1 MSADKPG
8 ALGTSAP
15 EPSGLSLQRKLS
27 LVDLLDP
34 LTFGDVVESLGELYR
49 VGIRVMDER
58 GRTLADAKGSSGDF
72 CGLVTSSPS
81 GRSRCT
87 AQLARGGDG
96 ASGPLPGTRPLS
108 GVLNP
113 LGGELFVHEC
123 FTGLRYVVMPVLW
136 EGDSLGR
143 VVFGPFTSEGQ
154 EAPPV
159 AALEEMDGVERERV
173 RELFSSV
180 RRLPEAQV
188 ANMTVHVAQVLGALL
203 AAGQKSYLTG
213 QLHLEAMLETQRE
226 LESQNAQLLRLNQ
239 RLKESDRSKSS
250 FLSTVSHELRTPL
263 ASIIGYSEM
272 LSEGLVG
279 SLNPEQMQFVHTITE
294 KGNTLLKL
302 ISSILDMSQIEA
314 GKVRLA
320 FEWVDV
326 QELVESSITSVLPQA
341 QRKGLTM
348 RTKMPPV
355 LQPRVVADREKL
367 RQVVV
372 NLLANAVKFTPGGGE
387 IDVRLSEQGPRPEL
401 GVDGYTI
408 EVQDTGVGIPESQRE
423 RIFQSFYQVDDSPT
437 REYGGAGLGLAIV
450 KSYVEGHGG
459 QVSVASE
466 VGQGSCFRVVLPKE
480 PPLSGQGPAY
490 IPPPVDTEPERF

>member
-8 ALGTSAP
+8 VVDGGAEHA
-15 EPSGLSLQRKLS
+15 GLALQRKLS

-34 LTFGDVVESLGELYR
+34 LTFGDVVDSLGTLFHVGVR
-49 VGIRVMDER
+49 VIDER
-58 GRTLADAKGSSGDF
+58 GRTLADTEGPGQELCDALDATAQGRARRGASVERLGEASSG
-72 CGLVTSSPS
+72 
-81 GRSRCT
+81 
-87 AQLARGGDG
+87 ALA
-96 ASGPLPGTRPLS
+96 AEPWSHPC
-108 GVLNP
+108 
-113 LGGELFVHEC
+113 LG
-123 FTGLRYVVMPVLW
+123 GLRYLGLPIVW
-136 EGDSLGR
+136 DGDVLGR
-143 VVFGPFTSEGQ
+143 VVLGPFVAEEAGDAAEGL
-154 EAPPV
+154 ALVDGLDV
-159 AALEEMDGVERERV
+159 ARARGWLAG
-173 RELFSSV
+173 V
-180 RRLPEAQV
+180 RRLSEADV
-188 ANMTVHVAQVLGALL
+188 ARVRTHIAQVLAALL

-226 LESQNAQLLRLNQ
+226 LESQNTQLLRLNQ

-272 LSEGLVG
+272 LAEGLVG
-279 SLNPEQMQFVHTITE
+279 GLNPEQMQFVRTIME

-326 QELVESSITSVLPQA
+326 QELVESAITSVMPQA
-341 QRKGLTM
+341 QRKGLTLQQ
-348 RTKMPPV
+348 RMPAV
-355 LQPRVVADREKL
+355 VQARVVGDREKL

-372 NLLANAVKFTPGGGE
+372 NLLANAVKFTPGQGR
-387 IDVRLSEQGPRPEL
+387 IDVRLSDLGPRAEL
-401 GVDGYTI
+401 GVTGYAI
-408 EVQDTGVGIPESQRE
+408 EVEDTGVGIPEGQRD

-459 QVSVASE
+459 QVSVRSE
-466 VGQGSCFRVVLPKE
+466 VGRGSCFRVVLPKE
-480 PPLSGQGPAY
+480 PPLSSQGPAY

>member
-1 MSADKPG
+1 MSVDTPG
-8 ALGTSAP
+8 AAGSSP
-15 EPSGLSLQRKLS
+15 EHAGLALQRKLS

-34 LTFGDVVESLGELYR
+34 LTFGDVVDSLGELFL
-49 VGIRVMDER
+49 VGVGVIDER
-58 GRTLADAKGSSGDF
+58 GRTLADTQGPGREFCDLLEATPQGRARSGS
-72 CGLVTSSPS
+72 LME
-81 GRSRCT
+81 R
-87 AQLARGGDG
+87 
-96 ASGPLPGTRPLS
+96 LS
-108 GVLNP
+108 ESP
-113 LGGELFVHEC
+113 LGATPGAQGHAPAGAAVSESWAHPC
-123 FTGLRYVVMPVLW
+123 FSGLRYGVAPISW
-136 EGDSLGR
+136 EGDVLGR
-143 VVFGPFTSEGQ
+143 IVFGPFVPE
-154 EAPPV
+154 EAGDV
-159 AALEEMDGVERERV
+159 SAALAQVEGLDVARAREPLAR
-173 RELFSSV
+173 V
-180 RRLPEAQV
+180 RRLSDAEVSRMQR
-188 ANMTVHVAQVLGALL
+188 HLAQVLAALL

-226 LESQNAQLLRLNQ
+226 LESQNTQLLRLNQ

-272 LSEGLVG
+272 LAEGLVG
-279 SLNPEQMQFVHTITE
+279 GLNPEQMQFVRTIME

-326 QELVESSITSVLPQA
+326 QELVESAITSVMPQA
-341 QRKGLTM
+341 QRKGLTLQQ
-348 RTKMPPV
+348 RMPSV
-355 LQPRVVADREKL
+355 VQARVVGDREKL

-372 NLLANAVKFTPGGGE
+372 NLLANAVKFTPGQGR
-387 IDVRLSEQGPRPEL
+387 IDVRLSELGARPEL
-401 GVDGYTI
+401 GVTGYSI
-408 EVQDTGVGIPESQRE
+408 EVEDTGVGIPENQRD

-459 QVSVASE
+459 QVSVRSE

>member
-8 ALGTSAP
+8 VVDGGAEHA
-15 EPSGLSLQRKLS
+15 GLALQRKLS

-34 LTFGDVVESLGELYR
+34 LTFGDVVDSLGTLFHVGVR
-49 VGIRVMDER
+49 VIDER
-58 GRTLADAKGSSGDF
+58 GRTLADTEGPGQELCDALDA
-72 CGLVTSSPS
+72 
-81 GRSRCT
+81 T
-87 AQLARGGDG
+87 AQGRARRG
-96 ASGPLPGTRPLS
+96 S
-108 GVLNP
+108 GVDR
-113 LGGELFVHEC
+113 LGEASPGALAAEPWSHPCLG
-123 FTGLRYVVMPVLW
+123 GLRYLGLPIVW
-136 EGDSLGR
+136 DGDVLGR
-143 VVFGPFTSEGQ
+143 VVLGPFVAEEAGDAAEGL
-154 EAPPV
+154 ALVDGLDV
-159 AALEEMDGVERERV
+159 ARARGWLA
-173 RELFSSV
+173 SV
-180 RRLPEAQV
+180 RRLSEADV
-188 ANMTVHVAQVLGALL
+188 ARVRTHIAQVLAALL

-226 LESQNAQLLRLNQ
+226 LESQNTQLLRLNQ

-272 LSEGLVG
+272 LAEGLVG
-279 SLNPEQMQFVHTITE
+279 GLNPEQMQFVRTIME

-326 QELVESSITSVLPQA
+326 QELVESAITSVMPQA
-341 QRKGLTM
+341 QRKGLTLQQ
-348 RTKMPPV
+348 RMPAV
-355 LQPRVVADREKL
+355 VQARVVGDREKL

-372 NLLANAVKFTPGGGE
+372 NLLANAVKFTPGQGR
-387 IDVRLSEQGPRPEL
+387 IDVRLSDLGPRAEL
-401 GVDGYTI
+401 GVTGYAI
-408 EVQDTGVGIPESQRE
+408 EVEDTGVGIPEGQRD

-459 QVSVASE
+459 QVSVRSE
-466 VGQGSCFRVVLPKE
+466 VGRGSCFRVVLPKE
-480 PPLSGQGPAY
+480 PPLSSQGPAY

>member
-8 ALGTSAP
+8 VVGTPP
-15 EPSGLSLQRKLS
+15 EQPSGLALQRKLS

-34 LTFGDVVESLGELYR
+34 LTFGDVVDSLGELYR
-49 VGIRVMDER
+49 VGIRVLDER
-58 GRTLADAKGSSGDF
+58 ERTLAEAKGSSGDY
-72 CGLVTSSPS
+72 CGLVTHSPQ
-81 GRSRCT
+81 GRSRCSAHAT
-87 AQLARGGDG
+87 RGDEGSPSTSVM
-96 ASGPLPGTRPLS
+96 AMSS
-108 GVLNP
+108 P
-113 LGGELFVHEC
+113 LGGEPLLHLC
-123 FTGLRYVVMPVLW
+123 FTGLRYVVLPVLW
-136 EGDSLGR
+136 EGDALGR
-143 VVFGPFTSEGQ
+143 VVFGPFAPEGADGLPA
-154 EAPPV
+154 EPPAV
-159 AALEEMDGVERERV
+159 EGVEPERLS
-173 RELFSSV
+173 ELFAHV
-180 RRLPEAQV
+180 RRLPEVQV
-188 ANMTVHVAQVLGALL
+188 VKMVVHVAQVLAALL

-226 LESQNAQLLRLNQ
+226 LETQNAQLLRLNQ

-279 SLNPEQMQFVHTITE
+279 TLNPEQMQFVHTITE

-326 QELVESSITSVLPQA
+326 QDLVESAITSVMPQA
-341 QRKGLTM
+341 QRKGLNLKM
-348 RTKMPPV
+348 SMPPV
-355 LQPRVVADREKL
+355 VQPRVVADREKL

-372 NLLANAVKFTPGGGE
+372 NLMANAVKFTPAMGR
-387 IDVRLSEQGPRPEL
+387 IDVRLSEVGARSEL
-401 GVDGYTI
+401 TTPGYHI
-408 EVQDTGVGIPESQRE
+408 EVEDTGVGIPESQRD

-459 QVSVASE
+459 QVSVRSE
-466 VGQGSCFRVVLPKE
+466 VGKGSSFRVVLPKE

>member
-1 MSADKPG
+1 MSAEKPG
-8 ALGTSAP
+8 PTGNGS
-15 EPSGLSLQRKLS
+15 EPTGLALQRKLS

-34 LTFGDVVESLGELYR
+34 LTFGDVVESLGALYQVGVR
-49 VGIRVMDER
+49 VLDER
-58 GRTLADAKGSSGDF
+58 NRTLADAQGAHGEF
-72 CGLVTSSPS
+72 CGFIGANPAVRVRCSAQVT
-81 GRSRCT
+81 RVKE
-87 AQLARGGDG
+87 
-96 ASGPLPGTRPLS
+96 GPLAALFSSQVLGTE
-108 GVLNP
+108 GA
-113 LGGELFVHEC
+113 GELLLHTC
-123 FTGLRYVVMPVLW
+123 LTGLCYVVVPVVW
-136 EGDSLGR
+136 EGDVLGR
-143 VVFGPFTSEGQ
+143 VVFGPYASEEGGT
-154 EAPPV
+154 PV
-159 AALEEMDGVERERV
+159 CPEGPDAERV
-173 RELFSSV
+173 REAWASARHLSQEELARMV
-180 RRLPEAQV
+180 THL
-188 ANMTVHVAQVLGALL
+188 AQVLAALL

-213 QLHLEAMLETQRE
+213 QLHLEAMVETQRE
-226 LESQNAQLLRLNQ
+226 LEHQNSQLLRLNQ

-272 LSEGLVG
+272 LAEGLVG
-279 SLNPEQMQFVHTITE
+279 GLNPEQMQFVRTIME

-326 QELVESSITSVLPQA
+326 REMVESAITSVTPQA
-341 QRKGLTM
+341 QRKGLTLEANL
-348 RTKMPPV
+348 PV
-355 LQPRVVADREKL
+355 GPQPRVVADREKL

-372 NLLANAVKFTPGGGE
+372 NLLANAVKFTPSLGRIE
-387 IDVRLSEQGPRPEL
+387 VRLSEVGTRSEL
-401 GVDGYTI
+401 ATAGYHI
-408 EVQDTGVGIPESQRE
+408 EVEDTGVGIPENQRD

-459 QVSVASE
+459 QVSVRSE
-466 VGQGSCFRVVLPKE
+466 VGKGSCFRVVLPKE

>member
-8 ALGTSAP
+8 VVGNGVP
-15 EPSGLSLQRKLS
+15 EQHTGMALQRKLS

-34 LTFGDVVESLGELYR
+34 LTFGDVVDSLGALYR
-49 VGIRVMDER
+49 VGVRVLDER
-58 GRTLADAKGSSGDF
+58 GRTLAETPGGGEDF
-72 CGLVTSSPS
+72 QSLVCSTPV
-81 GRSRCT
+81 GRARC
-87 AQLARGGDG
+87 
-96 ASGPLPGTRPLS
+96 ASLQERLNEGPLPATPTAD
-108 GVLNP
+108 P
-113 LGGELFVHEC
+113 QVHTC
-123 FTGLRYVVMPVLW
+123 FTGLRYVVAPVSW
-136 EGDSLGR
+136 EGDVLGR
-143 VVFGPFTSEGQ
+143 VVFGPFVPEDAADVAVALGDLEGLD
-154 EAPPV
+154 
-159 AALEEMDGVERERV
+159 LERA
-173 RELFSSV
+173 RELFARV
-180 RRLPEAQV
+180 RRLSEREMRQMQAHLGQV
-188 ANMTVHVAQVLGALL
+188 FAALL

-272 LSEGLVG
+272 LAEGLVG
-279 SLNPEQMQFVHTITE
+279 GLNPEQMQFVRTIVE

-326 QELVESSITSVLPQA
+326 QELVESAITSVTPQA
-341 QRKGLTM
+341 QRKGLSLLS
-348 RTKMPPV
+348 RMPPV
-355 LQPRVVADREKL
+355 VQSRVVGDREKL

-372 NLLANAVKFTPGGGE
+372 NLLANAVKFTPSQGRIE
-387 IDVRLSEQGPRPEL
+387 VRLSEQGPRPEL
-401 GVDGYTI
+401 GVTGYSI
-408 EVQDTGVGIPESQRE
+408 EVEDTGVGIPESQRD

-459 QVSVASE
+459 QVSVRSE
-466 VGQGSCFRVVLPKE
+466 VGQGSCFHVVLPKE
-480 PPLSGQGPAY
+480 PPLSGQGPAF